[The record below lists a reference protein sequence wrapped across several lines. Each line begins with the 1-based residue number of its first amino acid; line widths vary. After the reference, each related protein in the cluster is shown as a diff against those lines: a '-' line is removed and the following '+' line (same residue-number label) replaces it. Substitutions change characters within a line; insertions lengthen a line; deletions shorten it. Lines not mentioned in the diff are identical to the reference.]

1 MEILLQIIL
10 LIVGFVLLIKG
21 ADVFVDGSSG
31 VATRFGM
38 PKILIGLTIVAF
50 GTSAPEFAVSVK
62 SLLAGTGDMMLG
74 NVVGSNILNV
84 LLILGAASLIRPLPV
99 KNSTLKKEIPIMI
112 LLTVMLAILMCDVLL
127 QAGDHN
133 SFTRQD
139 GAVLVVAFSIFMYY
153 LIATTRR
160 RIRKNKEEAAEKKE
174 ESKVLEA
181 ETESTKEDSE
191 DKPPM
196 KLWKAV
202 LFVVIGIAGIII
214 GSNCVVDSASKI
226 ASIIGISDAIIALTV
241 VALGTSLPE
250 LVTSI
255 IAARKNECDI
265 AIGNVVGSNIFNIG
279 IVAGVP
285 VFAIGGI
292 SSFSFSYIDAAVMLL
307 STVLLFFFTWKDRR
321 IGRKEGA
328 IFLAIFIAYYS
339 YVIINGLN

>member
-74 NVVGSNILNV
+74 NIVGSNILNI

-174 ESKVLEA
+174 NKALEA
-181 ETESTKEDSE
+181 ETESAKEDSE
-191 DKPPM
+191 EKPPM

-255 IAARKNECDI
+255 VAARKNECDI

-285 VFAIGGI
+285 AFAIGGI
-292 SSFSFSYIDAAVMLL
+292 PSFSFSYIDVAAMLL

-328 IFLAIFIAYYS
+328 IFLAVFIAYYS

>member
-74 NVVGSNILNV
+74 NIVGSNILNI

-174 ESKVLEA
+174 NKALEA
-181 ETESTKEDSE
+181 ETESAKEDSE
-191 DKPPM
+191 EKPPM

-226 ASIIGISDAIIALTV
+226 ATIIGISDAIIALTV

-285 VFAIGGI
+285 AFVIGGI
-292 SSFSFSYIDAAVMLL
+292 PSFSFSYIDVAAMLL

-328 IFLAIFIAYYS
+328 FFLAVFIAYYS

>member
-10 LIVGFVLLIKG
+10 LVVGFVLLIKG

-74 NVVGSNILNV
+74 NIVGSNILNI

-160 RIRKNKEEAAEKKE
+160 RIRKNKEEAAEKK
-174 ESKVLEA
+174 KNKALET
-181 ETESTKEDSE
+181 ETESAKEDSE
-191 DKPPM
+191 EKPPM

-202 LFVVIGIAGIII
+202 LFVVIGIVGIII
-214 GSNCVVDSASKI
+214 GSNCVVDS
-226 ASIIGISDAIIALTV
+226 IIALTV

-285 VFAIGGI
+285 AFVIGGI
-292 SSFSFSYIDAAVMLL
+292 PSFSFSYIDVAAMLL

-328 IFLAIFIAYYS
+328 IFLAVFIAYYS

>member
-1 MEILLQIIL
+1 
-10 LIVGFVLLIKG
+10 
-21 ADVFVDGSSG
+21 
-31 VATRFGM
+31 
-38 PKILIGLTIVAF
+38 
-50 GTSAPEFAVSVK
+50 
-62 SLLAGTGDMMLG
+62 
-74 NVVGSNILNV
+74 
-84 LLILGAASLIRPLPV
+84 
-99 KNSTLKKEIPIMI
+99 MI

-174 ESKVLEA
+174 NKALEA

-191 DKPPM
+191 EKPPM

-285 VFAIGGI
+285 VFIIGGI
-292 SSFSFSYIDAAVMLL
+292 PSFSFSYIDVAAMLL

-328 IFLAIFIAYYS
+328 IFLAVFIAYYS